1 MAAKSNDRPG
11 SRGPEGEPLAFFTG
25 AEAAIAAA
33 VMARIFPSDEN
44 KPGAPE
50 AGTVFY
56 LDRALAGAE
65 LHLQGAYRAGLQRL
79 ERICRSRYGNG
90 FADCGEAGQDALV
103 GAMADGTLDA
113 FGDAPTALEFFEML
127 RAHTIEGLFAD
138 PVHGG
143 NRDFVGWKLL
153 GYQGPQPGYSH
164 EEQQLDAVIVRDRIF
179 SAADY
184 PLPSSASEK

>member
-1 MAAKSNDRPG
+1 MSVRSDDRPG

-25 AEAAIAAA
+25 AEAAIAEA

-44 KPGAPE
+44 IPGAPE

-79 ERICRSRYGNG
+79 DRIRRSRYGDG
-90 FADCGEAGQDALV
+90 FADCGKVGQDALL
-103 GAMADGTLDA
+103 GAMADGTLSA
-113 FGDAPTALEFFEML
+113 FGNAPTALEFFEML

-143 NRDFVGWKLL
+143 NRNFVGWKLL
-153 GYQGPQPGYSH
+153 GYQGPQPSYSH

-184 PLPSSASEK
+184 PLSSTASEK